1 MKQYYIYLT
10 INLINGK
17 KYIGKHY
24 GELDDSY
31 LGSGTILQKAINKY
45 GKQNFKKEILYIS
58 KDEKENCIKEKEF
71 IQAFNATQSKQFYNI
86 HEGGAGGNTTAGW
99 TKEQKENYSKKLS
112 LKYSGENNPRY
123 GVHLTE
129 ETKNKIRQNRNT
141 EYMKT
146 EEYRKNM
153 SKAVSGEKNGMYGKH
168 HSEESK
174 RKMSEHSKGK
184 TSGSKNGMYGK
195 SKDNAI
201 NGKKVYMY
209 DKNWKLIKIFASK
222 TAALDFLQLKGH
234 TGLDKAIKEKIIYKN
249 YYWSVETK

>member
-58 KDEKENCIKEKEF
+58 KNEEENCIKEKEF
-71 IQAFNATQSKQFYNI
+71 IQAFNATQSEQFYNI
-86 HEGGAGGNTTAGW
+86 HEGGIGGNTIAGW
-99 TKEQKENYSKKLS
+99 TKKQKENYSKKLS

-123 GVHLTE
+123 GIHLTE
-129 ETKNKIRQNRNT
+129 ETKNKIRQNRDT

-146 EEYRKNM
+146 EE
-153 SKAVSGEKNGMYGKH
+153 
-168 HSEESK
+168 
-174 RKMSEHSKGK
+174 
-184 TSGSKNGMYGK
+184 
-195 SKDNAI
+195 
-201 NGKKVYMY
+201 
-209 DKNWKLIKIFASK
+209 
-222 TAALDFLQLKGH
+222 
-234 TGLDKAIKEKIIYKN
+234 
-249 YYWSVETK
+249 